1 MRTSRPKILKET
13 RRQIEEKQPPA
24 WTSLTPHDWLSE
36 ESNAEYDLVLDSG
49 DPFPVYICDSA
60 ERKIREHAEKEAPR
74 RLEVMGFLLGEV
86 SSWNGKLYSVV
97 RDVVTT
103 ELKSSS
109 SKVRFDP
116 EAFPRLFHEL
126 DDSGFDYILV
136 GWYHSHPGHTCF
148 LSKTDLE
155 TQRAMFSQPYHSA
168 LVIDP
173 VNCDVKVFRLSDGD
187 YEEVPFAILKQTEV
201 KNGRAKPTRRR
212 KLKMKPVTT
221 I

>member
-1 MRTSRPKILKET
+1 MCTTRPKILKET
-13 RRQIEEKQPPA
+13 RRQVDESAPPA
-24 WTSLTPHDWLSE
+24 WTSLSPHDWLSE
-36 ESNAEYDLVLDSG
+36 ESSVEYDIVFDSQE
-49 DPFPVYICDSA
+49 PFAVYVCDHA
-60 ERKIREHAEKEAPR
+60 ERKIREHAEREAPK

-86 SSWNGKLYSVV
+86 STWKGKTYTVV

-116 EAFPRLFHEL
+116 EAFPKLFHEL

-136 GWYHSHPGHTCF
+136 GWYHSHPGHSCF
-148 LSKTDLE
+148 LSRTDLE
-155 TQRAMFSQPYHSA
+155 TQRAMFDQPYHSA

-173 VNCDVKVFRLSDGD
+173 INYDVKVFRLSGQG
-187 YEEVPFAILKQTEV
+187 YEEVPFAIFKQTEN
-201 KNGRAKPTRRR
+201 KNGRARKPRRR
-212 KLKMKPVTT
+212 KLKVEPVTT

>member
-13 RRQIEEKQPPA
+13 RREIEEKAPPP
-24 WTSLTPHDWLSE
+24 WTSLGPHDWLSE
-36 ESNAEYDLVLDSG
+36 ESSAEYDTLFDSG
-49 DPFPVYICDSA
+49 EPFPIYICDNA
-60 ERKIREHAEKEAPR
+60 EKKIREHAEKYAHR
-74 RLEVMGFLLGEV
+74 RLEVMGFMLGEV
-86 SSWNGKLYSVV
+86 SIWKGKIYSVI

-116 EAFPRLFHEL
+116 EAFPKLFHEL

-148 LSKTDLE
+148 LSKTDLD
-155 TQRAMFSQPYHSA
+155 TQRSMFDQPYHSA

-173 VNCDVKVFRLSDGD
+173 INCDVKVFRLSGQGH
-187 YEEVPFAILKQTEV
+187 EEVPFAVFRQAEKKSAV
-201 KNGRAKPTRRR
+201 ARAPRRR
-212 KLKMKPVTT
+212 KLKVEPATT

>member
-1 MRTSRPKILKET
+1 MTRPKILKET
-13 RRQIEEKQPPA
+13 RRRIEEKAPPT
-24 WTSLTPHDWLSE
+24 WTHLRPHDWLSE
-36 ESNAEYDLVLDSG
+36 ESALEYDLLVDSG
-49 DPFPVYICDSA
+49 KPFAVYMCDLA
-60 ERKIREHAEKEAPR
+60 ERKIREHAEGEASK

-86 SSWNGKLYSVV
+86 HTWMGSTYSVV

-116 EAFPRLFHEL
+116 EAFPKLFHEL

-148 LSKTDLE
+148 LSKTDLD
-155 TQRAMFSQPYHSA
+155 TQRSMFDQPYHSA

-173 VNCDVKVFRLSDGD
+173 INCDVKAFRLSGQGYD
-187 YEEVPFAILKQTEV
+187 EVPFAIFQQADEKNAKV
-201 KNGRAKPTRRR
+201 KASRRR
-212 KLKMKPVTT
+212 RLKVKPVTT
-221 I
+221 V